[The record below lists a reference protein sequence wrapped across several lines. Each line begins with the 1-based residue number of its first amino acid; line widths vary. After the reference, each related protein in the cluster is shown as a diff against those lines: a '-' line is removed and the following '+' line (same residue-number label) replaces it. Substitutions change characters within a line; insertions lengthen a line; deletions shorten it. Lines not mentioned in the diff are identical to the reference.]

1 MPTSTKTNPRTLA
14 EKVDPRNTA
23 LVVIDM
29 QNDFCHP
36 DGYFGK
42 RGADL
47 SAVGPTAARIK
58 SLVAEARRLDVLIL
72 WVRAHYDD
80 VNTGAAM
87 ADFMIGRF
95 GVGGEGR
102 CLAGSWGADWLDG
115 LRPNEA
121 PNEAIVSKHRY
132 SAFHDSPIDLLLRS
146 NAIENVVMTGT
157 STDVC
162 VESTVRD
169 AYFHDYFVVVPAD
182 ASCSRPDAHEA
193 SIDVMDRI
201 FATTPSTDEVLA
213 LWKSADAKGPRGWKP
228 ESKADAAFTN
238 LDALVDPAHT
248 ALVIVDMQNDFCHPD
263 GVMAQAGG
271 DLSSFPAAIAAIK
284 ELLVAARDAGAMVI
298 HAYTESTPLARSP
311 YSRGLVSERE
321 TVSRLCQAGTWGGE
335 IIEELAPKPGEQL
348 VPKHRYSAFV
358 DTRLATLLRANGIRT
373 VVVTGTA
380 TQTCVESTVRDAQ
393 MNDYRVVVPQ
403 EGVCSRGKQQ
413 HLRTASLETIG
424 LYFAEVVSAKQVL
437 GAWASVKVESAAE

>member
-1 MPTSTKTNPRTLA
+1 MATAINAARRTLA

-36 DGYFGK
+36 DGFFGK

-47 SAVGPTAARIK
+47 AAIGPTAAKIE
-58 SLVAEARRLDVLIL
+58 SLVEEARRLEMLII

-80 VNTGAAM
+80 INTGAPM
-87 ADFMIGRF
+87 ADAMRRF
-95 GVGGEGR
+95 GDDDEGR
-102 CLAGSWGADWLDG
+102 CLAGSWGADWLEG

-121 PNEAIVSKHRY
+121 PNEAVVSKHRY

-146 NAIENVVMTGT
+146 NAIENIVVTGT

-169 AYFHDYFVVVPAD
+169 AFFHDYFVVVPAD
-182 ASCSRPDAHEA
+182 AACARPEAHEVA
-193 SIDVMDRI
+193 INVMDRV
-201 FATTPSTDEVLA
+201 FGTAPNTADVLA
-213 LWKSADAKGPRGWKP
+213 LWKTADPKGSRGWRP
-228 ESKADAAFTN
+228 AAKAAAAFAD
-238 LDALVDPAHT
+238 LDALVDSAHT

-263 GVMAQAGG
+263 GVMAQAGS
-271 DLSSFPAAIAAIK
+271 DLSTFPATIAAIK
-284 ELLVAARDAGAMVI
+284 ELLTAAREAGALVV
-298 HAYTESTPLARSP
+298 HVYAELTDLSNSP

-321 TVSRLCQAGTWGGE
+321 TIAQLCRAGTWGAE
-335 IIEELAPKPGEQL
+335 IIEEFSPLPGESL
-348 VPKHRYSAFV
+348 VPKQRYSAFI
-358 DTRLATLLRANGIRT
+358 DTRMGTLLRANGIRT

-380 TQTCVESTVRDAQ
+380 AQTCVDSTVRDAQ

-403 EGVCSRGKQQ
+403 EGVCSRGKHQ
-413 HLRTASLETIG
+413 HLCAASLETLG
-424 LYFAEVVSAKQVL
+424 LYFAEVVPAKQIL
-437 GAWASVKVESAAE
+437 GAWATVRVESAAD